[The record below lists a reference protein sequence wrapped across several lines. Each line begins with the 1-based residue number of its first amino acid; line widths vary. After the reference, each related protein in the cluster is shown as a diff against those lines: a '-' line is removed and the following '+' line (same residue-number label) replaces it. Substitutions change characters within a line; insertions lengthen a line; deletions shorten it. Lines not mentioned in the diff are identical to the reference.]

1 LPQRDSEF
9 PLLVRPLDR
18 RAFLRYAAAA
28 SSGAAAIWS
37 VGCGSSSSKGGTTS
51 TSAPSLA
58 NSSAI
63 TPELLT
69 QEFVANQDNRFAV
82 GLITAD
88 RKLVQDASV
97 HLRFFTLAADGSTG
111 TLRGEG
117 DAQLVALSV
126 PGAHA
131 HDKSQQADADAD
143 NVAFYLANAPFD
155 VAGKWGVEITATPTA
170 GGAPATIQAPF
181 DVRDKPQSPGL
192 GDVPPASRNDTTTTN
207 PDPSTLCSREP
218 PCPLHDKVIAD
229 VLGKG
234 RPLVVQFSTPA
245 FCVSR
250 FCGPVLEVLL
260 QQVPTYQDRVDF
272 VHIEVWQDFQLQK
285 YRPAVTEWNLPGEPY
300 TFFMDRSGK
309 VVGKL
314 EAIFSEEELTGALD
328 NLVKL

>member
-1 LPQRDSEF
+1 VPSAN
-9 PLLVRPLDR
+9 P
-18 RAFLRYAAAA
+18 
-28 SSGAAAIWS
+28 SG
-37 VGCGSSSSKGGTTS
+37 
-51 TSAPSLA
+51 
-58 NSSAI
+58 I

-88 RKLVQDASV
+88 RKLVQDANV
-97 HLRFFTLAADGSTG
+97 HLRFFTLGSDSSTG

-117 DAQLVALSV
+117 DAQLVELNVA
-126 PGAHA
+126 GAHA
-131 HDKSQQADADAD
+131 HDKSQQRDAEADS
-143 NVAFYLANAPFD
+143 VAFYLANTPFD
-155 VAGKWGVEITATPTA
+155 VSGKWGVEITATPMA
-170 GGAPATIQAPF
+170 GGAPAMIQTPF
-181 DVRDKPQSPGL
+181 NVLDKSQSPGL
-192 GDVPPASRNDTTTTN
+192 GAVPPASHNDTTASN
-207 PDPSTLCSREP
+207 PDPATLCSREP
-218 PCPLHDKVIAD
+218 PCSLHDKVIAD

-300 TFFMDRSGK
+300 TFFMDRGGN

-314 EAIFSEEELTGALD
+314 EAVFSEEELSGALD
-328 NLVKL
+328 NLAKL